1 MIGFRFGVMAYEF
14 RPRLERVLQR
24 CGPQLPSTITD
35 AFGHAKNELIRPVYN
50 TQKQLRDSAV
60 EAECHGDDE
69 KENEVEVAG
78 LAAPEMSGPQPLPD
92 GSDEAT
98 PKSSDQPDPEA
109 AQAVE
114 SDAEELPQIDLPDET
129 KATEASGGGAE
140 PTAQIHNP
148 LSCQGQAQPRVLLP
162 KKLQRNFRT
171 RQPPSCPMSPAAAA
185 TATGSELPASAEVA
199 SAAAATAG
207 EPAKVA
213 PKEPEHKPEDPEED
227 KGNETRK
234 GTEDLILTS
243 PQKRKADTPA
253 EEIETGAAPKAKA
266 KAAAKEPATKAKAKP
281 KAGTETKPK
290 AKASALVE
298 QSKAAASGKKKN

>member
-1 MIGFRFGVMAYEF
+1 MAYLL
-14 RPRLERVLQR
+14 RPPKRQRVAPPAQTEP
-24 CGPQLPSTITD
+24 GPEPLWLWQSQGEAPFAPRTVEESDLPET
-35 AFGHAKNELIRPVYN
+35 
-50 TQKQLRDSAV
+50 
-60 EAECHGDDE
+60 
-69 KENEVEVAG
+69 
-78 LAAPEMSGPQPLPD
+78 
-92 GSDEAT
+92 
-98 PKSSDQPDPEA
+98 
-109 AQAVE
+109 VE

-129 KATEASGGGAE
+129 KATEASGGGGGADRADPQ
-140 PTAQIHNP
+140 PTE
-148 LSCQGQAQPRVLLP
+148 LP
-162 KKLQRNFRT
+162 GATKGSPAKEAAKEFQDKAA
-171 RQPPSCPMSPAAAA
+171 PPSCPMSPAAAA

-213 PKEPEHKPEDPEED
+213 PKEPEHKPEDLEEE

-290 AKASALVE
+290 AKASAPVE
-298 QSKAAASGKKKN
+298 QSKAAPSGKKKKN